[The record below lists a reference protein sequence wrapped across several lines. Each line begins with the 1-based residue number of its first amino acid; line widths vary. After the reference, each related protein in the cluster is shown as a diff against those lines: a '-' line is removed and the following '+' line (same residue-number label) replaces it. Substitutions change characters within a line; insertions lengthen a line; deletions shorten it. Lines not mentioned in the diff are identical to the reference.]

1 MCRKKMQ
8 KKNRKARHW
17 HMKEAQKKTKW
28 RLIFMVK
35 RGFYEYINEIKL

>member
-17 HMKEAQKKTKW
+17 HMKEAQKKNKMAAN
-28 RLIFMVK
+28 IY
-35 RGFYEYINEIKL
+35 G